1 MVGGIGGIAFAKN
14 VLGGDTCRSWGE
26 KRRRRR
32 GWWVEGLMKVRG

>member
-26 KRRRRR
+26 EEERLV
-32 GWWVEGLMKVRG
+32 G